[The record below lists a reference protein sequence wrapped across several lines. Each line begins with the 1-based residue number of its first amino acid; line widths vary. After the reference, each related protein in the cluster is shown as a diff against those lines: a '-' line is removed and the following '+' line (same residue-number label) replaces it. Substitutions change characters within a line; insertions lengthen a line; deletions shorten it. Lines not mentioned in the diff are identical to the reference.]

1 MSDKEKFSSRLKHA
15 WNAFLNRDPPHA
27 LDYSNLGPSFSTRPD
42 RPVMHMTNERTIL
55 AAIMNR
61 IAIDVSR
68 TTIQHVVLDKNGRF
82 DHVVNDGLN
91 DCLTLEANI
100 DQSAQQFKHD
110 ITFSML
116 DEGYVAIVPID
127 TKEDIRSDSDVIGIQ
142 TLRVARIVEWYPQH
156 IRVEAY
162 NDRTG
167 QKELLQY
174 PKSKAAIIE
183 NPFYTVMNEPNSTLK
198 RLVRKMALL
207 DSVDERTCSGK
218 LDLLVQLPYA
228 IKGELRQAQAEMRRK
243 AITDQLTDGFG
254 IGYID
259 STEHVTQLNRP
270 VENTLPQ
277 QIEDLTNRLYNQL
290 GMTAAILDGS
300 ASDQEW
306 NNYYTQTVEPIVA
319 TIAGEMNRKFL
330 TKTARSKG
338 HTIYYF
344 KDPFKFIPV
353 TSLANI
359 ADVMT
364 RNAIMSSNE
373 FRQILGMKASDSP
386 DADALRNKNMPTSM
400 EPGSDMMAPTESDVD
415 PALLEEEAA
424 ANQPQF
430 NHLTADTPISMIGDY
445 RKQMAQ
451 SVFQEEGLALA
462 HSASLTDVL
471 RLPKEVPRSIG
482 NGIKIPDDI
491 PRSVCIKIT
500 RKSKNVPGTGG

>member
-1 MSDKEKFSSRLKHA
+1 MPDKERFGSRLKHA
-15 WNAFLNRDPPHA
+15 WNAFLNRDPPN
-27 LDYSNLGPSFSTRPD
+27 LIDYANIGPSFTARPD
-42 RPVMHMTNERTIL
+42 RPTLRMSNERTII
-55 AAIMNR
+55 AAIINR
-61 IAIDVSR
+61 ISIDVSR
-68 TTIQHVVLDKNGRF
+68 TTIQHVRLDENNRF
-82 DHVVNDGLN
+82 SSVIDSGLN
-91 DCLTLEANI
+91 NCLTLEANI

-127 TKEDIRSDSDVIGIQ
+127 TKEDIRKQEAIDIR
-142 TLRVARIVEWYPQH
+142 TMRVARIVEWYPQH
-156 IRVEAY
+156 VKVDVY

-167 QKELLQY
+167 QKENLTF
-174 PKSKAAIIE
+174 PKSKVAIIE

-207 DSVDERTCSGK
+207 DSIDERQNSGK

-228 IKGELRQAQAEMRRK
+228 IKGELRVAQAELRRK
-243 AITDQLTDGFG
+243 ALTDQLNDGFG

-270 VENTLPQ
+270 IENSLPQ

-290 GMTAAILDGS
+290 GMTKAILDGS
-300 ASDQEW
+300 ASDVEQ
-306 NNYYTQTVEPIVA
+306 NNYFMQTIEPIVA
-319 TIAGEMNRKFL
+319 AITGEMNRKFL
-330 TKTARSKG
+330 TKTARSQG
-338 HTIYYF
+338 QTIYYF

-373 FRQILGMKASDSP
+373 FRQILGMKAADSP

-400 EPGSDMMAPTESDVD
+400 EPMDDI
-415 PALLEEEAA
+415 PAEEAGPEEE
-424 ANQPQF
+424 QVG
-430 NHLTADTPISMIGDY
+430 LTADTPVSMLKEASKDMKMSDIKMSLEKED
-445 RKQMAQ
+445 AI
-451 SVFQEEGLALA
+451 A
-462 HSASLTDVL
+462 HSALKKQ
-471 RLPKEVPRSIG
+471 LPK
-482 NGIKIPDDI
+482 DI
-491 PRSVCIKIT
+491 PRACYMVK

>member
-1 MSDKEKFSSRLKHA
+1 MPDKETFSSRLKHA

-27 LDYSNLGPSFSTRPD
+27 LDYANIGPSFSSRPD
-42 RPVMHMTNERTIL
+42 RPVMHMTNERSIL

-68 TTIQHVVLDKNGRF
+68 TTIQHVMLDKNGRF
-82 DHVVNDGLN
+82 DHVVRSGLN
-91 DCLTLEANI
+91 NCLTVEANI
-100 DQSAQQFKHD
+100 DQSAQQFKYD

-116 DEGYVAIVPID
+116 DEGYVAVVPID
-127 TKEDIRSDSDVIGIQ
+127 AKMDIRTTDTIDIQ
-142 TLRVARIVEWYPQH
+142 TLRVARIVEWYPQYV
-156 IRVEAY
+156 RVEAY
-162 NDRTG
+162 DERTG

-174 PKSKAAIIE
+174 PKSKCAIIE
-183 NPFYTVMNEPNSTLK
+183 NPFYAVMNEPNSTLK

-228 IKGELRQAQAEMRRK
+228 IKGELRIAQAEMRRQ
-243 AITDQLTDGFG
+243 AIKDQLTDGYG

-277 QIEDLTNRLYNQL
+277 QIEDLTTRLYNQL
-290 GMTAAILDGS
+290 GITKAILDGS

-319 TIAGEMNRKFL
+319 QISGELNRKFL
-330 TKTARSKG
+330 TKTARSQG

-353 TSLANI
+353 TSLAEM
-359 ADVMT
+359 AETMT

-373 FRQILGMKASDSP
+373 FRQILGMRASDSP
-386 DADALRNKNMPTSM
+386 DADLLRNKNMPTSM
-400 EPGSDMMAPTESDVD
+400 EPMESIAPTTEQPVQEPDAV
-415 PALLEEEAA
+415 PA
-424 ANQPQF
+424 Q
-430 NHLTADTPISMIGDY
+430 LTGDTPVSMLTG
-445 RKQMAQ
+445 MAQ
-451 SVFQEEGLALA
+451 SEDDQNEDPLVHGSSFKLWNAFDEYGPKR
-462 HSASLTDVL
+462 DV
-471 RLPKEVPRSIG
+471 RNRDGPNPYVI
-482 NGIKIPDDI
+482 
-491 PRSVCIKIT
+491 VQ
-500 RKSKNVPGTGG
+500 RKQQNAPGTGG

>member
-1 MSDKEKFSSRLKHA
+1 MPEKESFGSRLKHA
-15 WNAFLNRDPPHA
+15 WNAFRSKDTDYK
-27 LDYSNLGPSFSTRPD
+27 LDYADIGPSFSARPD
-42 RPVMHMTNERTIL
+42 KPSLRLSNERTII
-55 AAIMNR
+55 AAIINR
-61 IAIDVSR
+61 ISIDVSR
-68 TTIQHVVLDKNGRF
+68 TTIQHVCMDKNGRF
-82 DHVVNDGLN
+82 DHVIDSGLN
-91 DCLTLEANI
+91 NCLTLEANI

-127 TKEDIRSDSDVIGIQ
+127 TKEDIRDQDAIDILSM
-142 TLRVARIVEWYPQH
+142 RVARIVEWFPQH
-156 IRVEAY
+156 VRVEAY
-162 NDRTG
+162 NEKTG
-167 QKELLQY
+167 QKEILTF
-174 PKSKAAIIE
+174 PKSKVAIVE

-207 DSVDERTCSGK
+207 DSIDERQNSGK

-228 IKGELRQAQAEMRRK
+228 IKGELRVAQAELRRK
-243 AITDQLTDGFG
+243 ALTDQLTDGFG

-270 VENTLPQ
+270 IENSLPQ

-290 GMTAAILDGS
+290 GMTKAILDGS
-300 ASDQEW
+300 ASDVEQ
-306 NNYYTQTVEPIVA
+306 NNYFMQTIEPIVA
-319 TIAGEMNRKFL
+319 AITGEMNRKFL
-330 TKTARSKG
+330 TKTARSRG

-373 FRQILGMKASDSP
+373 FRQILGMKAADSP

-400 EPGSDMMAPTESDVD
+400 EPMDGIAPSEEEMPMEEPMREEAPPTDLADMPISMLGNQS
-415 PALLEEEAA
+415 EEAA
-424 ANQPQF
+424 MSDIKMN
-430 NHLTADTPISMIGDY
+430 LKKDDSL
-445 RKQMAQ
+445 
-451 SVFQEEGLALA
+451 S
-462 HSASLTDVL
+462 HSALSK
-471 RLPKEVPRSIG
+471 RLPK
-482 NGIKIPDDI
+482 DI
-491 PRSVCIKIT
+491 PKACYMVK

>member
-1 MSDKEKFSSRLKHA
+1 MADKEKFSSRLKHA
-15 WNAFLNRDPPHA
+15 WNAFLNRDPPHVM
-27 LDYSNLGPSFSTRPD
+27 DYSNIGPSFSTRPD
-42 RPVMHMTNERTIL
+42 RPQMHMSNERTIL

-68 TTIQHVVLDKNGRF
+68 TTIQHVRLDENGRF
-82 DHVVNDGLN
+82 EEVIQSGLN
-91 DCLTLEANI
+91 NCLTIEANI

-127 TKEDIRSDSDVIGIQ
+127 TKEDIRSSETIDIR

-156 IRVEAY
+156 VRVEAY

-167 QKELLQY
+167 QKELLQF
-174 PKSKAAIIE
+174 PKSKVAIVE
-183 NPFYTVMNEPNSTLK
+183 NPFYAVMNEPNSTLK

-228 IKGELRQAQAEMRRK
+228 IKGELRLAQAEMRRK
-243 AITDQLTDGFG
+243 TITDQLTDGFG

-270 VENTLPQ
+270 VENSLPA

-290 GMTAAILDGS
+290 GMTKAILDGS
-300 ASDQEW
+300 ASDLEQ
-306 NNYYTQTVEPIVA
+306 NNYFMQTIEPIVA
-319 TIAGEMNRKFL
+319 AITGEMNRKFL
-330 TKTARSKG
+330 TKTARSQG
-338 HTIYYF
+338 QTIYYF

-353 TSLANI
+353 TSIANI

-373 FRQILGMKASDSP
+373 FRQILGMKASQEP

-400 EPGSDMMAPTESDVD
+400 EPGSDIPAEQAPEEQNVD
-415 PALLEEEAA
+415 PALLQEEAEA
-424 ANQPQF
+424 DQPQF
-430 NHLTADTPISMIGDY
+430 NNLTGDTPISMIGDY
-445 RKQMAQ
+445 RKNKKMAQ
-451 SVFQEEGLALA
+451 SAIPEEGDVLA
-462 HSASLTDVL
+462 HSAVTSTL
-471 RLPKEVPRSIG
+471 RQRMPK
-482 NGIKIPDDI
+482 DI
-491 PRSVCIKIT
+491 PKSTCIKIT
-500 RKSKNVPGTGG
+500 RNFKNVPGTGGQNYAHKL

>member
-1 MSDKEKFSSRLKHA
+1 MPDKETFGSRLKHA
-15 WNAFLNRDPPHA
+15 WNAFLNRDPPKEMKYE
-27 LDYSNLGPSFSTRPD
+27 DIGPSFMSRPD
-42 RPVMHMTNERTIL
+42 RPSLRMSSERTII
-55 AAIMNR
+55 AAIINR

-68 TTIQHVVLDKNGRF
+68 TTIQHVVLDQNNRF
-82 DHVVNDGLN
+82 DHVVKSGLN
-91 DCLTLEANI
+91 NCLTLEANI

-127 TKEDIRSDSDVIGIQ
+127 TKEDIRKQEAIDIL
-142 TLRVARIVEWYPQH
+142 TLRVARIVEWFPQH
-156 IRVEAY
+156 VRVEAY
-162 NDRTG
+162 NDHTG
-167 QKELLQY
+167 QKEILLL
-174 PKSKAAIIE
+174 PKSKVAIVE
-183 NPFYTVMNEPNSTLK
+183 NPFYAVMNEPNSTLK

-207 DSVDERTCSGK
+207 DTVDERSSSGK

-243 AITDQLTDGFG
+243 AITDQLTDGYG

-270 VENTLPQ
+270 VENSLPQ

-290 GMTAAILDGS
+290 GMTKAILDGS
-300 ASDQEW
+300 ASDMEQT
-306 NNYYTQTVEPIVA
+306 NYFIQTIEPIVA
-319 TIAGEMNRKFL
+319 AITGEMNRKFL
-330 TKTARSKG
+330 TKTARSQG

-373 FRQILGMKASDSP
+373 FRQILGMKASENP

-400 EPGSDMMAPTESDVD
+400 EPMDDIPLDEQQALAEQIPEEPAGNVKLSKDTPVSQLVNPFPNGEQSLTESDSGG
-415 PALLEEEAA
+415 E
-424 ANQPQF
+424 
-430 NHLTADTPISMIGDY
+430 I
-445 RKQMAQ
+445 
-451 SVFQEEGLALA
+451 LA
-462 HSASLTDVL
+462 HSAFDKFGCSSRDRPDNRSKL
-471 RLPKEVPRSIG
+471 RPEMQKPSYLVKR
-482 NGIKIPDDI
+482 NF
-491 PRSVCIKIT
+491 
-500 RKSKNVPGTGG
+500 KNVSGTGG